1 MEDSWWRE
9 LFEKVLEGKARQ
21 PSTHLAFTLT
31 LTLTVKPYNPK
42 ALEGKARQPSTHLTF
57 TLTLTLTAKP
67 YNPKALE
74 GKARQPSTGFVALAV
89 AVAVAQAA
97 GAPAPSVYGFGTC
110 TPCTKYYKCQP
121 DDIWE
126 EAQAQGTDDFEH
138 P

>member
-1 MEDSWWRE
+1 MNPCCPVRPWCTGAKWCDGGHLWGTRNVDQRLVYEVEDSWWRE
-9 LFEKVLEGKARQ
+9 LFEKV
-21 PSTHLAFTLT
+21 
-31 LTLTVKPYNPK
+31 
-42 ALEGKARQPSTHLTF
+42 
-57 TLTLTLTAKP
+57 
-67 YNPKALE
+67 LE